1 MMRKILSLMNKANK
15 ASVINQNTNG
25 NVGYPERLKSDAILC
40 VVIAVAVTLLHWSG
54 FFAKLQVLM
63 NKMFIRVL
71 RFSQILSIR
80 FPHKEYRLLIL
91 NLQLFCQNCAYSF
104 TTTSSKIWVSWLVF
118 WKSHHS
124 NNSCGACAQQLNT
137 VRLALSFFY
146 SKQKLRGISDNWLK
160 KPKLKFDQ
168 IRKILAK

>member
-1 MMRKILSLMNKANK
+1 MIPIPPNGSNENTTVEEHTTAATTAHEQQQQQQVRSPSSSNNLSPPLSSGEF
-15 ASVINQNTNG
+15 SVNSNNLVDPFPKKLRDTVNA
-25 NVGYPERLKSDAILC
+25 RLKSDAILC

-91 NLQLFCQNCAYSF
+91 NLQLFFQNCEYSF
-104 TTTSSKIWVSWLVF
+104 TTTSSKIWVSRLV
-118 WKSHHS
+118 S
-124 NNSCGACAQQLNT
+124 
-137 VRLALSFFY
+137 
-146 SKQKLRGISDNWLK
+146 
-160 KPKLKFDQ
+160 
-168 IRKILAK
+168 